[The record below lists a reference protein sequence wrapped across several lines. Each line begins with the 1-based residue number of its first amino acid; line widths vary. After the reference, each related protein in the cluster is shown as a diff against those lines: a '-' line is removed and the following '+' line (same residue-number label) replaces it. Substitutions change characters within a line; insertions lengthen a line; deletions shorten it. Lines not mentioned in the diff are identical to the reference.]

1 MRSRALE
8 TCGIVR
14 VQTWQSQV
22 DVTSKAAQW
31 LGVAWPERAC
41 TLTNGRADVL
51 CIGPTDWLV
60 LAPDPDVAWL
70 LQALEVAF
78 DVDSFRATDLTQALA
93 RVEIEGAEV
102 RALLAKGCSLD
113 LHPSRY
119 PPGHYARTRFGG
131 MPVVVRCQ
139 RETVFECIVAS
150 SYRDYLV
157 SWLADAALE
166 FS

>member
-1 MRSRALE
+1 MRSRVLE

-22 DVTSKAAQW
+22 DVPSKAAQW
-31 LGVAWPERAC
+31 LGVAWPEKTC

-78 DVDSFRATDLTQALA
+78 DVDSFRATDVTQALT

-113 LHPSRY
+113 LHPYRY
-119 PPGHYARTRFGG
+119 PPGHHARTRFGG

-139 RETVFECIVAS
+139 RETAFECIVAS

-157 SWLADAALE
+157 SWLADAAVE
-166 FS
+166 FY